1 MKLPLLV
8 GMIGYLSVASVLAQ
22 PVGETHRVTSE
33 RTARLRDAQHRD
45 LLRITVW
52 YSAAADAVEGPV
64 VEGPPTQPLFDIGAV
79 APNAHFATDNIRQ
92 PVLLLSHGFGGTA
105 RIMGWFGLAM
115 ARAGYIVIAVDHP
128 GSNAIDEM
136 TVPGAILWWDR
147 AKDLQSAL
155 EAAVRDA
162 TIGPHMDTS
171 RIGVA
176 GFSAGGFTAL
186 VAAGALADPTHL
198 DLFCRANP
206 EDGVCRPQQE
216 FSFSSQDLTK
226 TLARPEIA
234 AEEAHAGEDHSI
246 HSIRAA
252 FAMAPALVQALDPAS
267 LARMHTPVFIMLGDA
282 DTVAPPSTNGLVAAK
297 LIPGAQL
304 KHLPGVGHYDFLST
318 CTQAGQRLVPRCKVT
333 VPQTMTHSQTIAAAE
348 EFFSHVLESSR

>member
-1 MKLPLLV
+1 M
-8 GMIGYLSVASVLAQ
+8 
-22 PVGETHRVTSE
+22 TSE

-105 RIMGWFGLAM
+105 RIIGWFGLAM

-147 AKDLQSAL
+147 AEDLQSAL

-186 VAAGALADPTHL
+186 VAAGLWPIQLTSICSAAPIRRTG
-198 DLFCRANP
+198 CVGRN
-206 EDGVCRPQQE
+206 R
-216 FSFSSQDLTK
+216 SS
-226 TLARPEIA
+226 
-234 AEEAHAGEDHSI
+234 
-246 HSIRAA
+246 
-252 FAMAPALVQALDPAS
+252 
-267 LARMHTPVFIMLGDA
+267 
-282 DTVAPPSTNGLVAAK
+282 PSHRRILRK
-297 LIPGAQL
+297 P
-304 KHLPGVGHYDFLST
+304 
-318 CTQAGQRLVPRCKVT
+318 
-333 VPQTMTHSQTIAAAE
+333 
-348 EFFSHVLESSR
+348 